1 MNINS
6 TTEYKRTNVFH
17 VACSGTSLNK
27 WGGSSNM
34 KLHREK
40 YYLLTSC
47 VYPITTQEVVI
58 YTIHHGIISIINS
71 NLIALICY

>member
-1 MNINS
+1 
-6 TTEYKRTNVFH
+6 
-17 VACSGTSLNK
+17 
-27 WGGSSNM
+27 M

-71 NLIALICY
+71 NLIALICYKWTCH